1 MPTVEIT
8 IDDLLREVTEYRNAR
23 ASGELTDHQEFY
35 LKGLDFAIVLVT
47 SAFHRITLE
56 HKTRIAND
64 ALDELA
70 RIKAVS

>member
-23 ASGELTDHQEFY
+23 ASGELTDHHEFY
-35 LKGLDFAIVLVT
+35 LKGLDFAIYLVT
-47 SAFHRITLE
+47 SAFQRIE
-56 HKTRIAND
+56 IENKTRIANA

-70 RIKAVS
+70 RITAVS